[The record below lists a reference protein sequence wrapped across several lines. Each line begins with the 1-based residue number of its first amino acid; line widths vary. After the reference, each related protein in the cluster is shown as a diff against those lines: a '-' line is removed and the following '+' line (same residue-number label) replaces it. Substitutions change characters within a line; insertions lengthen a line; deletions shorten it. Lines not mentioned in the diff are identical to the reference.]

1 MSKVDPAAIEE
12 ARRYYA
18 QEVRL
23 AGHLQRPEVV
33 QAFATVPREVFLG
46 PPPWTL
52 ASERAGY
59 VELEG
64 DDPRDTYHNVL
75 FAIDIA
81 RKLNNGQPSF
91 VGFLID
97 QCGAGK
103 GQHAVHIGCGT
114 GYYTAILAELVG
126 EGGTVTAI
134 EVDDDLAARAREN
147 LAPWPHVE
155 VKHADGT
162 IFDPGAADAILVNAG
177 APLPKPL
184 WLDRL
189 LPGATLIVPLTV
201 NAPVH
206 GAGWVLKV
214 EQTSKGLSARFIS
227 GVGIYHCI
235 GARDEDLNRQL
246 SQAFQRGN
254 DELEK
259 VRSLRRDEHAEGD
272 DCWLH
277 GDQLCLS
284 KQPLG

>member
-91 VGFLID
+91 VGFLIGNLFGSPIA
-97 QCGAGK
+97 QGESQGK
-103 GQHAVHIGCGT
+103 SQGDAP
-114 GYYTAILAELVG
+114 EP
-126 EGGTVTAI
+126 I
-134 EVDDDLAARAREN
+134 E
-147 LAPWPHVE
+147 
-155 VKHADGT
+155 
-162 IFDPGAADAILVNAG
+162 
-177 APLPKPL
+177 
-184 WLDRL
+184 
-189 LPGATLIVPLTV
+189 
-201 NAPVH
+201 
-206 GAGWVLKV
+206 
-214 EQTSKGLSARFIS
+214 
-227 GVGIYHCI
+227 
-235 GARDEDLNRQL
+235 
-246 SQAFQRGN
+246 
-254 DELEK
+254 
-259 VRSLRRDEHAEGD
+259 
-272 DCWLH
+272 
-277 GDQLCLS
+277 
-284 KQPLG
+284 